1 MQVDWSINF
10 LVGSILGSLGFLV
23 ISVVLLLI
31 NSLYSKFWKTVE
43 LFSFPKLHE
52 GTFVEPEHTKAP
64 LDK

>member
-1 MQVDWSINF
+1 MNIDWSVNF

-23 ISVVLLLI
+23 IATILLLV

-43 LFSFPKLHE
+43 LFSFPKIHE
-52 GTFVEPEHTKAP
+52 GAFVEPEIKAP